1 MGAARIEAEA
11 TRAEGDDL
19 QEPAGHGEV
28 LEEMDELVLIGQLV
42 MEYQRS
48 GNAEGGKA

>member
-1 MGAARIEAEA
+1 MDSNL
-11 TRAEGDDL
+11 DDDVK
-19 QEPAGHGEV
+19 QF

-48 GNAEGGKA
+48 GNAEGGKACCY